1 MVIAF
6 KLLHWYI
13 TIEIDLMVDIG
24 LTRKEKEKLVIDLY
38 KRGLTYAQIAKEA
51 HISLRDIAPILN
63 KTGEYQSLSNSSQA
77 YKMFE
82 EGSSSPIQVAIALNL
97 RANQVSEYY
106 REWWN
111 LNGLYQLNQM
121 YEELGNDIWSI
132 SELNRRTKAE
142 GLTPQ
147 QVSRILKTT
156 TTLEY
161 NNRNLEYEQAR
172 LEFSNKQAAE
182 TFQRFTDL
190 VQKDRKTIEENE
202 YIIIEQKR
210 EIENLNIEK
219 TRLENI
225 IDSIQLNNETYVRIK
240 QTVKQEIENHILK
253 PRQLIKCALASL
265 FESSRKHPGK
275 LQAVYYNIPS
285 HLSVEQIVSESS
297 DSQDAIPCGFGE
309 NEIEKVLL
317 DEAEQ
322 SYNRFV
328 NAVTNNCINK
338 MPSDTKSSS
347 QILPLPII
355 QDGRSNHEILDI
367 GNLSELNFVYNDIT
381 LQVFPTLKIPNDRS
395 GRTDILPRED
405 ELNNTIFLDRE

>member
-106 REWWN
+106 REWWK
-111 LNGLYQLNQM
+111 LNGLYQLIQM

-156 TTLEY
+156 ITLEY

-182 TFQRFTDL
+182 TFQRFIDL

-275 LQAVYYNIPS
+275 FQTVYY
-285 HLSVEQIVSESS
+285 
-297 DSQDAIPCGFGE
+297 
-309 NEIEKVLL
+309 
-317 DEAEQ
+317 
-322 SYNRFV
+322 
-328 NAVTNNCINK
+328 K
-338 MPSDTKSSS
+338 MPSDSRSSS
-347 QILPLPII
+347 QVLPLPII
-355 QDGRSNHEILDI
+355 QDGRSNHEILDT
-367 GNLSELNFVYNDIT
+367 GNLSEVNFVYNDIT
-381 LQVFPTLKIPNDRS
+381 FQIYPDSELTNERNSETSPRS
-395 GRTDILPRED
+395 RENGLDPYNFSQDI
-405 ELNNTIFLDRE
+405 

>member
-1 MVIAF
+1 MVIALSYF
-6 KLLHWYI
+6 LYI
-13 TIEIDLMVDIG
+13 ESRYRNLMSIG

-51 HISLRDIAPILN
+51 HVSLRDIAPILN

-82 EGSSSPIQVAIALNL
+82 EGSSPIQVAIALNL

-156 TTLEY
+156 IILEY

-202 YIIIEQKR
+202 YIII
-210 EIENLNIEK
+210 
-219 TRLENI
+219 
-225 IDSIQLNNETYVRIK
+225 
-240 QTVKQEIENHILK
+240 
-253 PRQLIKCALASL
+253 
-265 FESSRKHPGK
+265 
-275 LQAVYYNIPS
+275 
-285 HLSVEQIVSESS
+285 
-297 DSQDAIPCGFGE
+297 
-309 NEIEKVLL
+309 
-317 DEAEQ
+317 
-322 SYNRFV
+322 
-328 NAVTNNCINK
+328 
-338 MPSDTKSSS
+338 
-347 QILPLPII
+347 
-355 QDGRSNHEILDI
+355 DGRSNHEILDT

-381 LQVFPTLKIPNDRS
+381 IQVFPTLKISNDHS
-395 GRTDILPRED
+395 IRTDTLPRED
-405 ELNNTIFLDRE
+405 ELDNTSFLDQE

>member
-1 MVIAF
+1 M
-6 KLLHWYI
+6 
-13 TIEIDLMVDIG
+13 
-24 LTRKEKEKLVIDLY
+24 
-38 KRGLTYAQIAKEA
+38 TYAQIAKEA
-51 HISLRDIAPILN
+51 HVSLRDIAPILN
-63 KTGEYQSLSNSSQA
+63 KTGEYQSLSDSSQA

-82 EGSSSPIQVAIALNL
+82 EGRSPIQVAIALNL
-97 RANQVSEYY
+97 RENQVREYY
-106 REWWN
+106 REYWD

-202 YIIIEQKR
+202 YIIIGQKR

-275 LQAVYYNIPS
+275 FQTVYYNMHS
-285 HLSVEQIVSESS
+285 HLSVEQILS
-297 DSQDAIPCGFGE
+297 DSSRSQEPSLYGFSE

-317 DEAEQ
+317 DEAKE

-347 QILPLPII
+347 QVLPLPII
-355 QDGRSNHEILDI
+355 QDGRGNHEILDT
-367 GNLSELNFVYNDIT
+367 GNLSEVNFVYNDIT
-381 LQVFPTLKIPNDRS
+381 FQIYPDSVLTNERNSETTPRS
-395 GRTDILPRED
+395 RENGLDPYNFSQDI
-405 ELNNTIFLDRE
+405 

>member
-1 MVIAF
+1 
-6 KLLHWYI
+6 
-13 TIEIDLMVDIG
+13 MVDIG

-38 KRGLTYAQIAKEA
+38 KRGLTYAQIAREA
-51 HISLRDIAPILN
+51 HVSLRDIAPILN

-82 EGSSSPIQVAIALNL
+82 EGSSPIQVAIALNL

-106 REWWN
+106 REWWK

-156 TTLEY
+156 ITLEY

-265 FESSRKHPGK
+265 FESSRKHSGK

-285 HLSVEQIVSESS
+285 HLSVEQILS
-297 DSQDAIPCGFGE
+297 DSSRSQEPSLYGFSE

-347 QILPLPII
+347 QVLPLPII
-355 QDGRSNHEILDI
+355 QDGRSNHEILDT
-367 GNLSELNFVYNDIT
+367 GNLSEVNFVYNDIT
-381 LQVFPTLKIPNDRS
+381 FQIYPDSELTNERNSETSPRS
-395 GRTDILPRED
+395 RENGLDPYNFSQDI
-405 ELNNTIFLDRE
+405 

>member
-6 KLLHWYI
+6 KLLNWYI

-51 HISLRDIAPILN
+51 HVSLRDIAPILN

-82 EGSSSPIQVAIALNL
+82 EGRSPIQVAIALNL
-97 RANQVSEYY
+97 RENQVSEYY
-106 REWWN
+106 REYWD

-161 NNRNLEYEQAR
+161 NNRDLEREQAR
-172 LEFSNKQAAE
+172 LEFSNKQAAV

-202 YIIIEQKR
+202 YIIIGQKR

-225 IDSIQLNNETYVRIK
+225 IDSIQLNNETYVRIR

-265 FESSRKHPGK
+265 FESSRNHPGK
-275 LQAVYYNIPS
+275 FQALYY
-285 HLSVEQIVSESS
+285 LS
-297 DSQDAIPCGFGE
+297 
-309 NEIEKVLL
+309 
-317 DEAEQ
+317 
-322 SYNRFV
+322 
-328 NAVTNNCINK
+328 
-338 MPSDTKSSS
+338 
-347 QILPLPII
+347 
-355 QDGRSNHEILDI
+355 
-367 GNLSELNFVYNDIT
+367 
-381 LQVFPTLKIPNDRS
+381 
-395 GRTDILPRED
+395 
-405 ELNNTIFLDRE
+405 